1 MDLNARLSD
10 SRYSYSSILLGES
23 TKSRAGIF
31 GSIRSNMLTGEIV
44 ITYTWSKPSQTRNLS
59 AHKHDNMSF
68 LHAGIILSNLYELIK
83 SHSCLR
89 R

>member
-1 MDLNARLSD
+1 
-10 SRYSYSSILLGES
+10 
-23 TKSRAGIF
+23 
-31 GSIRSNMLTGEIV
+31 MLTGEIV